1 MSEETSPKLSSDQ
14 FDALIELL
22 ATDDA
27 ADDSNF
33 HIAPEGSTSTGLR
46 DGSGK
51 LDYIKIR
58 SLFQQRQ
65 TSKNTEHVSPSDPT
79 INEFDP
85 EIKMPEIVVEEPTAV
100 AAFSPPVEPKSPQ
113 WVGESSEIEMA
124 PEEGIF
130 PHGRYDLAPQASED
144 SVMLNLED
152 ALSKAYEEIAELR
165 RRVLELETQTA
176 ELLKSNSPKGKLFT
190 SQTTIA
196 HYRNPHLS
204 QQDPGLS
211 DVPGCVSKPIIST
224 LTSVSS
230 HFFGGFIRSLG
241 IESIVKQAFG
251 SVPPISDTERAIQFL
266 IRADELVWRR
276 SRYPNGPSAPVFS
289 QDNIDAVS
297 QRLTLWESIVRAPG
311 PR

>member
-51 LDYIKIR
+51 LD
-58 SLFQQRQ
+58 
-65 TSKNTEHVSPSDPT
+65 EHVSPSDPT

-85 EIKMPEIVVEEPTAV
+85 EIKLPEIVVEEPTAV
-100 AAFSPPVEPKSPQ
+100 AAFKFSPPVEPKSPQ

-176 ELLKSNSPKGKLFT
+176 ELLKSNSPK
-190 SQTTIA
+190 
-196 HYRNPHLS
+196 
-204 QQDPGLS
+204 DPGLS

-224 LTSVSS
+224 LTS
-230 HFFGGFIRSLG
+230 
-241 IESIVKQAFG
+241 AFG